1 VPRSVH
7 VRLDDEAE
15 RALRTVRSSDG
26 LNDSEAVR
34 AALREAARRRRREA
48 VLREEIARIANDPAE
63 IEEARRMLEEL
74 EPLSPDWP
82 E

>member
-1 VPRSVH
+1 MPRSVH